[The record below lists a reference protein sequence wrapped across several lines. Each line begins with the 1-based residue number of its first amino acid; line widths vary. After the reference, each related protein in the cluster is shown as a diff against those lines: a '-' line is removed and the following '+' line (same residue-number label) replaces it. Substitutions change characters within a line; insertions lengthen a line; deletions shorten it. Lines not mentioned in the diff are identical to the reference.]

1 MYLKDGHNDQPRNGA
16 NGEKTEKPDNIIV
29 TAIQQMSTL
38 EDFTQYCHQHNIDMK
53 KQWLLIDE
61 HGTDN
66 DQLSFGKQLAAYKEE
81 LGDVIYR
88 LSGVK
93 MTSRVHHDD
102 IISAPADNT
111 VTQVPSTPSER
122 DLPAYCLTSHGASL
136 DSTVWDN
143 LLSGFVE
150 LGLIEPKGVAD
161 LKNLF
166 GITRHTGRYKPLK
179 EPVRFLSS
187 KVTVSFLVAM
197 IYGTFKYRL
206 LRDVRVKNR
215 VIQKGY
221 YVCTPLIVTPSGN
234 GPDEH
239 LRTRDAYWGTLEHSA
254 VMVSPTGHIV
264 AGSKHGFA
272 TARKEDTPP
281 ETAAPLIALLLP
293 MGCHRVEE

>member
-1 MYLKDGHNDQPRNGA
+1 MYFEDRHRQQFPDREKGERVDSLDADPVKAISCMLSVNDFI
-16 NGEKTEKPDNIIV
+16 E
-29 TAIQQMSTL
+29 
-38 EDFTQYCHQHNIDMK
+38 YCHQKKINMK
-53 KQWLLIDE
+53 KQWYLIDE
-61 HGTDN
+61 HGADN
-66 DQLSFGKQLAAYKEE
+66 DLLSFGKQLAAYKEE
-81 LGDVIYR
+81 LGETIHR

-102 IISAPADNT
+102 IISAPAGDT
-111 VTQVPSTPSER
+111 VAQVPATPLER
-122 DLPAYCLTSHGASL
+122 DLPAYCLTPHGASL
-136 DSTVWDN
+136 DSIVWDN
-143 LLSGFVE
+143 LLNGFVE
-150 LGLIEPKGVAD
+150 LGIIEPKGVAD

-179 EPVRFLSS
+179 EPVRFLSA
-187 KVTVSFLVAM
+187 KVTVSFLIAM
-197 IYGTFKYRL
+197 IYGTFKYHL

-221 YVCTPLIVTPSGN
+221 YVCTPLIVTPSGK

-272 TARKEDTPP
+272 TARKEATPP
-281 ETAAPLIALLLP
+281 EQAAPLIALLLP